1 MEFSYSIFIRVFR
14 LNTEIYFVNLRVQ
27 SECGNV
33 RTRKTSNTNPF
44 YAVTV
49 MKLGSFIA
57 PPCKEKYR
65 SYHGSIIQK
74 ERQLFSFWDFY
85 LFEVI
90 FLISQRFP
98 NGLKPKCVSDF
109 ISFNFVNI
117 MQLIFI
123 FFSTRYFGE
132 IEMYVAWFVKNQIH
146 LFTFCRQLPVFPNN
160 SCKICLI

>member
-1 MEFSYSIFIRVFR
+1 
-14 LNTEIYFVNLRVQ
+14 
-27 SECGNV
+27 
-33 RTRKTSNTNPF
+33 
-44 YAVTV
+44 

-65 SYHGSIIQK
+65 SYHGSIIEK

-90 FLISQRFP
+90 ILISQRFP

-146 LFTFCRQLPVFPNN
+146 LFTFCRQMPVFPNN
-160 SCKICLI
+160 SCQICLTWLETGMLYHMNNNFRHTVLEVSFPVSYSHQRRV